1 MPRRKPKRSSS
12 RSQFKPRV
20 PKSENKHGFQ
30 KTEKFV
36 KQVEGKT
43 DNQKDYI
50 YSIMDSEI
58 VFCTGPAGCGKSYI
72 AAGMAAKYLF
82 DEAYDQIIVTRPLVC
97 TGKDVGSLPGELA
110 EKINPYL
117 TPMQENLKHF
127 LGNDYYGLF
136 INERKIRFEPLEMM
150 RGATFNNSIMI
161 LDEAQNC
168 TLEQIKM
175 FVTRIGKN
183 SKVLIN
189 GDIKQSDIKGKS
201 GLETCINKISHIK
214 EIAVCRLTYD
224 DIQRNDLIYKFIRAV
239 EE

>member
-1 MPRRKPKRSSS
+1 MPRRKPKQSSS

-20 PKSENKHGFQ
+20 PKSENKQHLP
-30 KTEKFV
+30 KSI

-43 DNQKDYI
+43 DNQSDYI
-50 YSIMDSEI
+50 ECIMDYDI
-58 VFCTGPAGCGKSYI
+58 IFCTGPAGCGKSYI

-82 DEAYDQIIVTRPLVC
+82 EKQYDQIIVTRPLVC
-97 TGKDVGSLPGELA
+97 TGKDIGSLPGELC

-117 TPMQENLKHF
+117 APMQENLRYF

-136 INERKIRFEPLEMM
+136 VNERKIRFEPLEMM
-150 RGATFNNSIMI
+150 RGSTFNNSIMI

-168 TLEQIKM
+168 TVEQIKM
-175 FVTRIGKN
+175 FVTRIGKG

-201 GLETCINKISHIK
+201 GLEFCISKVGAIE

-224 DIQRNDLIYKFIRAV
+224 DIQRNDIIYKFIRAI